1 MIRLSDIRD
10 SLEGVIPSVIATTD
24 GNGLPNISYLSHV
37 HFVDDEH
44 VALSN
49 QYFSKTAANISA
61 NGLAT
66 VMVVD
71 GYSGQ
76 QHILD
81 LLFERSETLGP
92 IFDRVAIHL
101 AVASREQGMSDMMK
115 LRAVDV
121 YRVMDCRRVPAANPL
136 ELPQRSVADRR
147 DHLELTHRLT
157 EQLEEA
163 GDVERALDL
172 VLEGLETMFG
182 FGHTMVLLADSE
194 RCQLTTIASRGYDR
208 FGFGSEVAFG
218 SGTIGMAA
226 QARLPV
232 RISDMSRGRRYVSAV
247 RSTSGLDPGKELARP
262 AIASPA
268 SQLAVPLQI
277 QGRLVGV
284 VFTESERPFAFGHKD
299 EEALS
304 IIARQLALTIVL
316 SEHQERGGTAA
327 GVATPA
333 SPPRSNTQPTFSV
346 RYYSRDGSIF
356 LGDEYLIRGVP
367 GRLLHHFLSDYLT
380 SGRRDFLNKEIRR
393 DRSLLLPD
401 FKDNLETRLIL
412 LRRRLE
418 EKGGP
423 VRLVRAD
430 RGRLR
435 LDVEGVPHL
444 TVIDEP

>member
-1 MIRLSDIRD
+1 
-10 SLEGVIPSVIATTD
+10 
-24 GNGLPNISYLSHV
+24 
-37 HFVDDEH
+37 
-44 VALSN
+44 
-49 QYFSKTAANISA
+49 
-61 NGLAT
+61 

-81 LLFERSETLGP
+81 LVFERSETAGP
-92 IFDRVAIHL
+92 IFDRVSIHL
-101 AVASREQGMSDMMK
+101 AVVSGEQGMGDVMK
-115 LRAVDV
+115 LRAVDI
-121 YRVMDCRRVPAANPL
+121 YRLMDCRLVPAANPL
-136 ELPQRSVADRR
+136 ELPQRASVDQRN
-147 DHLELTHRLT
+147 HLELTNRLT
-157 EQLEEA
+157 ADLA
-163 GDVERALDL
+163 DASDVEQVFDL
-172 VLEGLETMFG
+172 ALEGMETLFG
-182 FGHTMVLLADSE
+182 FAHAMVLLADTDRS
-194 RCQLTTIASRGYDR
+194 QLTTIASRGYDR

-247 RSTSGLDPGKELARP
+247 KATSGFGSSDGLDLP
-262 AIASPA
+262 AIASPV
-268 SQLAVPLQI
+268 SQLAVPLLI

-284 VFTESERPFAFGHKD
+284 IFAESEKPFAFRHKD
-299 EEALS
+299 EEALV

-316 SEHQERGGTAA
+316 AEHQERGVGSVTAA
-327 GVATPA
+327 IPAPLPATNA
-333 SPPRSNTQPTFSV
+333 RPTFSV

-356 LGDEYLIRGVP
+356 VGDDYLIRGVP
-367 GRLLHHFLSDYLT
+367 GRLLHHFLSDYLA

-423 VRLVRAD
+423 IRLVRAD

-435 LDVEGVPHL
+435 LDIDGVPHL
-444 TVIDEP
+444 TVIDED